1 VDPSPGDVSLSPL
14 PTELARERGAVLH
27 RALRTLPVALLE
39 PLLRGLRRHAD
50 QLVPGHLATGNGGCA
65 VGMMLHELALDPSWQ
80 EAGALPAPER
90 RWRSMWRQASIYDS
104 WPKLAASY
112 PRLHHVEIV
121 FDVTC
126 KRLRAEGVMDHDDA
140 PRAVGLWMAAE
151 TQSEINMRHLEA
163 GAQGTDAPPL
173 PPRSVPLDAEL
184 FEATVERLMQL
195 RPGLSRAQA
204 TTAVESLIGARRLEP
219 EPLFMP
225 SAWENELELQRQRLA
240 ATSR

>member
-1 VDPSPGDVSLSPL
+1 M
-14 PTELARERGAVLH
+14 LH

-50 QLVPGHLATGNGGCA
+50 QLVPGHLVTGNGGCA
-65 VGMMLHELALDPSWQ
+65 VGLMLRELALDPSWQ
-80 EAGALPAPER
+80 QAGELPPRQR
-90 RWRSMWRQASIYDS
+90 RWTSMWRQPSIYES
-104 WPKLAASY
+104 WPQLAASY

-126 KRLRAEGVMDHDDA
+126 ERLHAEGHMDAGDV

-151 TQSEINMRHLEA
+151 TQSEINMRHLEDGA
-163 GAQGTDAPPL
+163 GDSKAPPL

-219 EPLFMP
+219 DPLFMP
-225 SAWENELELQRQRLA
+225 AAWERELELQRQRLA

>member
-1 VDPSPGDVSLSPL
+1 MDPSPGDASLSPL
-14 PTELARERGAVLH
+14 PPELARERGAVLH
-27 RALRTLPVALLE
+27 RALRTLPLALLE

-50 QLVPGHLATGNGGCA
+50 ALVPGHLATGDGGCA
-65 VGMMLHELALDPSWQ
+65 VGMMLQELALDPSWQ
-80 EAGALPAPER
+80 EAARCRAER
-90 RWRSMWRQASIYDS
+90 RWRSCGARPRSTTAGPS
-104 WPKLAASY
+104 WPPSY

-126 KRLRAEGVMDHDDA
+126 KRLRDEGVMDHDDV

-163 GAQGTDAPPL
+163 GAEDTDAPPL

-184 FEATVERLMQL
+184 FEATVRAADDSCG
-195 RPGLSRAQA
+195 RGSSRAQA

-219 EPLFMP
+219 DPLFMP
-225 SAWENELELQRQRLA
+225 SAWEHELELQRQRLA

>member
-1 VDPSPGDVSLSPL
+1 M
-14 PTELARERGAVLH
+14 LH
-27 RALRTLPVALLE
+27 RALRTLPLALLE

-50 QLVPGHLATGNGGCA
+50 ALVPGHLATGNGGCA

-80 EAGALPAPER
+80 EAGALPEPQR
-90 RWRSMWRQASIYDS
+90 RWSAWRQASIYDS

-126 KRLRAEGVMDHDDA
+126 KRLQEEGAMASEEV

-151 TQSEINMRHLEA
+151 TQSEINMRHLED
-163 GAQGTDAPPL
+163 GAESSGAPPL

-184 FEATVERLMQL
+184 FEATVDRLMQL
-195 RPGLSRAQA
+195 RPGLSRAQG

-219 EPLFMP
+219 DPLFMP
-225 SAWENELELQRQRLA
+225 AAWERELELQRQRLA